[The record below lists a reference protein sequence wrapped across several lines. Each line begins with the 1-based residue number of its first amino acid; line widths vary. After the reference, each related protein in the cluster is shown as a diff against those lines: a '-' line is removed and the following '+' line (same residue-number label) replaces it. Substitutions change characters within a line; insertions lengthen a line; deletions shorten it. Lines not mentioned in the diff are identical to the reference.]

1 MHAEARLAAYAKRKA
16 HDLAHLAAELELL
29 DARARFVGMAVRDEL
44 PLLRGAPT
52 QMLLDALRSA
62 GFKPGLGATSLADL
76 PNLGGLGATSLA
88 GGSGEGGGGGGEG
101 GGEDGGEGNVAPT
114 SRAYDYLLRLPLLSL
129 TEERVTKLMGEIERK
144 RAQATELQHTSELAL
159 WSRELEALRMP
170 LQAHLEAVASHATPA
185 AAESRA
191 DASSPKK
198 STRARRRTGKT

>member
-76 PNLGGLGATSLA
+76 PNLGALDATSLA
-88 GGSGEGGGGGGEG
+88 GGS
-101 GGEDGGEGNVAPT
+101 GEGNVAPT

-129 TEERVTKLMGEIERK
+129 TEERVAKLMGEIERK